1 MFSNLKN
8 MVEKHDK
15 DIIELKKYEDVN
27 EKNQKKQDKR
37 IDDLESGFDFLK
49 KMGASEGG
57 DNSGLLDEIQ
67 KMKESLRSEF
77 GEKVSD

>member
-1 MFSNLKN
+1 
-8 MVEKHDK
+8 
-15 DIIELKKYEDVN
+15 
-27 EKNQKKQDKR
+27 
-37 IDDLESGFDFLK
+37 
-49 KMGASEGG
+49 MGASEGG

>member
-27 EKNQKKQDKR
+27 EKN
-37 IDDLESGFDFLK
+37 
-49 KMGASEGG
+49 
-57 DNSGLLDEIQ
+57 
-67 KMKESLRSEF
+67 
-77 GEKVSD
+77 

>member
-1 MFSNLKN
+1 